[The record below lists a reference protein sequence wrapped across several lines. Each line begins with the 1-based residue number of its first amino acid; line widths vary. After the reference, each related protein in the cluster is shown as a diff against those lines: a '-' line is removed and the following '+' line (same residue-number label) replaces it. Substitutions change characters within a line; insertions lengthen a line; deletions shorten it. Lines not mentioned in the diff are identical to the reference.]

1 MKKLVE
7 ESARKKRQKKN
18 NMNNSK
24 KKKHSSSDKLITSSS
39 KPPLAVSLNSTPMN
53 MMTNSTITNDI
64 KMQQIEPSMN
74 AKTVTHQVRPPMTNV
89 TTGQT
94 TKGAKGKGAGT
105 RGPAKAPA
113 QPKRPRVNSRAN
125 NPKKKNSVSAPAF
138 DSEDEDNAKPM
149 SYDEKRQL
157 SLDINK
163 LPGIYSST
171 VYYFMSVH
179 VGCIVFFYICAYPRT
194 IN

>member
-1 MKKLVE
+1 MDALQDQMKKLIE

-18 NMNNSK
+18 SMNNSK
-24 KKKHSSSDKLITSSS
+24 KKKHSSSDKLTSSTS
-39 KPPLAVSLNSTPMN
+39 KPPLAVSINSTPMN
-53 MMTNSTITNDI
+53 IMANSTITNDI
-64 KMQQIEPSMN
+64 KMQPIETSMN
-74 AKTVTHQVRPPMTNV
+74 VKTAAQHVRPPMSNASA
-89 TTGQT
+89 GQT

-105 RGPAKAPA
+105 RGPTKAPA

-163 LPGIYSST
+163 LPGIYFDF
-171 VYYFMSVH
+171 YFPWILYLS
-179 VGCIVFFYICAYPRT
+179 
-194 IN
+194 

>member
-1 MKKLVE
+1 MLLLFQLTALQDQMKRLVE
-7 ESARKKRQKKN
+7 ESARKKKQKKSS
-18 NMNNSK
+18 MNNSR
-24 KKKHSSSDKLITSSS
+24 KKKHSSSDKLTSSAS

-53 MMTNSTITNDI
+53 IMSNNTIANDI
-64 KMQQIEPSMN
+64 KMHPIEPSMN
-74 AKTVTHQVRPPMTNV
+74 AKTAAQQVRPPMTNV
-89 TTGQT
+89 SAGQT

-113 QPKRPRVNSRAN
+113 QPKRPRVNSKTN
-125 NPKKKNSVSAPAF
+125 NPKKKNSVSTPAF

-163 LPGIYSST
+163 LPGNKLFTYD
-171 VYYFMSVH
+171 
-179 VGCIVFFYICAYPRT
+179 
-194 IN
+194 

>member
-1 MKKLVE
+1 MDALQDQMKKLIE
-7 ESARKKRQKKN
+7 ESARKKKQKKTS
-18 NMNNSK
+18 MNNSK
-24 KKKHSSSDKLITSSS
+24 KKKHSSSGKLTTSAS
-39 KPPLAVSLNSTPMN
+39 KPSLSVSINNTPMN
-53 MMTNSTITNDI
+53 MMANSTISNDI
-64 KMQQIEPSMN
+64 KMQPIEPSMN
-74 AKTVTHQVRPPMTNV
+74 AKTAAQQVRPPMTNV
-89 TTGQT
+89 SAGQI
-94 TKGAKGKGAGT
+94 TKGAKGKGTGT

-163 LPGIYSST
+163 LPGIHL
-171 VYYFMSVH
+171 F
-179 VGCIVFFYICAYPRT
+179 
-194 IN
+194 

>member
-1 MKKLVE
+1 MTALQDQMKKLIE
-7 ESARKKRQKKN
+7 ESARKKKQKKN

-24 KKKHSSSDKLITSSS
+24 KKKHSSSDKLVTSAS
-39 KPPLAVSLNSTPMN
+39 KLPLAVSLNSTPMN
-53 MMTNSTITNDI
+53 IMANSTLSNDI
-64 KMQQIEPSMN
+64 KMQPIEPSMN
-74 AKTVTHQVRPPMTNV
+74 AKTATHQVRPPMTNV
-89 TTGQT
+89 SAGQT
-94 TKGAKGKGAGT
+94 TKGGKGKGAGT

-163 LPGIYSST
+163 LPGIY
-171 VYYFMSVH
+171 F
-179 VGCIVFFYICAYPRT
+179 I

>member
-24 KKKHSSSDKLITSSS
+24 KKKHLSSDKLITSSS
-39 KPPLAVSLNSTPMN
+39 KPPIAVSLNSTPMN
-53 MMTNSTITNDI
+53 IMTNSTITNDI
-64 KMQQIEPSMN
+64 KMQPIEPSMN
-74 AKTVTHQVRPPMTNV
+74 AKTATHQTRPPMTNL

-94 TKGAKGKGAGT
+94 NKGTKGKGTGT
-105 RGPAKAPA
+105 RGPAKTPA

-163 LPGIYSST
+163 LPGIY
-171 VYYFMSVH
+171 
-179 VGCIVFFYICAYPRT
+179 INVFLY
-194 IN
+194 

>member
-1 MKKLVE
+1 MDALQDQMKKLIE
-7 ESARKKRQKKN
+7 ESARKKKQKKTS
-18 NMNNSK
+18 MNNSK
-24 KKKHSSSDKLITSSS
+24 KKKHSSNDKLITSTS
-39 KPPLAVSLNSTPMN
+39 KPSLSVSLNSTPMN
-53 MMTNSTITNDI
+53 IMANSSISNDI
-64 KMQQIEPSMN
+64 KMQPIEPPMN
-74 AKTVTHQVRPPMTNV
+74 AKTAAQQVRPPMTNV
-89 TTGQT
+89 SAGQT

-163 LPGIYSST
+163 LPGIYI
-171 VYYFMSVH
+171 FMIFIFIGSN
-179 VGCIVFFYICAYPRT
+179 
-194 IN
+194 INLY

>member
-18 NMNNSK
+18 IMNNSK
-24 KKKHSSSDKLITSSS
+24 KKKHSSSDKLSAS
-39 KPPLAVSLNSTPMN
+39 KPPLAALAINNTSMN
-53 MMTNSTITNDI
+53 LMANSTINNDI
-64 KMQQIEPSMN
+64 KMQSMEPSMN
-74 AKTVTHQVRPPMTNV
+74 AKATGHQVRPSV
-89 TTGQT
+89 TSVSAGQT
-94 TKGAKGKGAGT
+94 VKGGKGKGAGI

-113 QPKRPRVNSRAN
+113 QPKRPRINSRAN
-125 NPKKKNSVSAPAF
+125 NSKKKNSVSAPAF

-163 LPGIYSST
+163 LPGNFHLLFCFQLLY
-171 VYYFMSVH
+171 
-179 VGCIVFFYICAYPRT
+179 FYI
-194 IN
+194 NL

>member
-1 MKKLVE
+1 MKRLVE
-7 ESARKKRQKKN
+7 ESARKKKQKKN
-18 NMNNSK
+18 SMNNSK
-24 KKKHSSSDKLITSSS
+24 KKKHSTNDKLTSSAT
-39 KPPLAVSLNSTPMN
+39 KPPLAVALNNAPMN
-53 MMTNSTITNDI
+53 IMANSTINNDI
-64 KMQQIEPSMN
+64 KMLPIEPSMN
-74 AKTVTHQVRPPMTNV
+74 AKSAAQQLRHPMTNASA
-89 TTGQT
+89 GQT

-105 RGPAKAPA
+105 RGPAKVPA

-163 LPGIYSST
+163 LPGIYLS
-171 VYYFMSVH
+171 
-179 VGCIVFFYICAYPRT
+179 
-194 IN
+194 

>member
-7 ESARKKRQKKN
+7 ESARKKKQKKN
-18 NMNNSK
+18 ILNNSK
-24 KKKHSSSDKLITSSS
+24 KKKHSSSDKLSTSAS
-39 KPPLAVSLNSTPMN
+39 KPPLAIALNSTPMN
-53 MMTNSTITNDI
+53 IMANSTINNDI
-64 KMQQIEPSMN
+64 KMQSMEPSMN
-74 AKTVTHQVRPPMTNV
+74 AKTGQQVRPSMTSV
-89 TTGQT
+89 SAGQT
-94 TKGAKGKGAGT
+94 TKGGKGKGAGT

-113 QPKRPRVNSRAN
+113 QPKRPRVNSRVN

-163 LPGIYSST
+163 LPGNFHFLFFS
-171 VYYFMSVH
+171 YYLFLH
-179 VGCIVFFYICAYPRT
+179 
-194 IN
+194 

>member
-7 ESARKKRQKKN
+7 ESARKKKQKKN
-18 NMNNSK
+18 IMNNSK
-24 KKKHSSSDKLITSSS
+24 KKKHSSSDKLATSAS
-39 KPPLAVSLNSTPMN
+39 KPPLAIALNSTPMN
-53 MMTNSTITNDI
+53 IMANSTINNDI
-64 KMQQIEPSMN
+64 KMQSMEPSMN
-74 AKTVTHQVRPPMTNV
+74 AKTGQQVRPSSTGISA
-89 TTGQT
+89 GQT
-94 TKGAKGKGAGT
+94 TKGGKGKGTGT

-113 QPKRPRVNSRAN
+113 QPKRPRVNSRVN

-163 LPGIYSST
+163 LPGNFHF
-171 VYYFMSVH
+171 YFSVF
-179 VGCIVFFYICAYPRT
+179 IFFFTLNLI
-194 IN
+194 

>member
-7 ESARKKRQKKN
+7 ERTRKKKQKKN

-24 KKKHSSSDKLITSSS
+24 KKKHSSSDKLATSTS
-39 KPPLAVSLNSTPMN
+39 KPPLAVALNNTSMN
-53 MMTNSTITNDI
+53 MMANSTITNDI
-64 KMQQIEPSMN
+64 KMQPIEPSIN
-74 AKTVTHQVRPPMTNV
+74 SKTAQVRAPMTNV
-89 TTGQT
+89 SAGQT
-94 TKGAKGKGAGT
+94 TKGGKGKGAGT

-125 NPKKKNSVSAPAF
+125 NPKKKNSVTAPTF

-163 LPGIYSST
+163 LPGIYFYIFLYIYFQLTFYHVYT
-171 VYYFMSVH
+171 VY
-179 VGCIVFFYICAYPRT
+179 
-194 IN
+194 

>member
-1 MKKLVE
+1 MKKLIE

-18 NMNNSK
+18 SMNISK
-24 KKKHSSSDKLITSSS
+24 KKKHSSNDKLTTSTS
-39 KPPLAVSLNSTPMN
+39 KPPLAVSINSTPINIMA
-53 MMTNSTITNDI
+53 NSTTTNDI
-64 KMQQIEPSMN
+64 KMQPMEPSMN
-74 AKTVTHQVRPPMTNV
+74 IKTSAQQVRPPMPNV
-89 TTGQT
+89 SAGQAI
-94 TKGAKGKGAGT
+94 KGAKGKGTGT

-163 LPGIYSST
+163 LPGTYL
-171 VYYFMSVH
+171 
-179 VGCIVFFYICAYPRT
+179 
-194 IN
+194 

>member
-18 NMNNSK
+18 NMSNSK
-24 KKKHSSSDKLITSSS
+24 KKKHLSSDKLITSSS
-39 KPPLAVSLNSTPMN
+39 KPPIAVALNSTPMN
-53 MMTNSTITNDI
+53 IMANSTITNDI
-64 KMQQIEPSMN
+64 KMQPIEPSMN
-74 AKTVTHQVRPPMTNV
+74 AKTATHQARPPMTNV
-89 TTGQT
+89 TVGQT
-94 TKGAKGKGAGT
+94 TKGTKGKGTGA

-163 LPGIYSST
+163 LPGII
-171 VYYFMSVH
+171 YYNLMY
-179 VGCIVFFYICAYPRT
+179 FFYINIVLCS
-194 IN
+194 